1 MTVAA
6 LSETMTAAEE
16 ASWIC
21 LYRKEPWGD
30 DRRDMGDAQIAQIL
44 YNTNVKK
51 EDRKKLTDFLPF
63 YRKPVKKDPDVNTS
77 IRNIF
82 GKLANRKTK

>member
-6 LSETMTAAEE
+6 LSENMTAAEE
-16 ASWIC
+16 AMWIC
-21 LYRKEPWGD
+21 VYRTDPWGD
-30 DRRDMGDAQIAQIL
+30 ERADMRSAQISQIL

-63 YRKPVKKDPDVNTS
+63 YRKPAKPKDENVNQS

-82 GKLANRKTK
+82 GKLANRKK